1 LALGAVPLSI
11 GGLFVLATQEVLMGR
26 VTSLRKKR
34 LQHKLDREVHKAKRA
49 VQRRRN
55 PKPVKRG
62 QEDVADRA
70 IVSYR

>member
-1 LALGAVPLSI
+1 
-11 GGLFVLATQEVLMGR
+11 MGR

-49 VQRRRN
+49 IQRRRN